1 MPSTRI
7 EHINISVVNPH
18 QTAAILSRI
27 FDWRIRWEGPSMNKG
42 YTVHVG
48 TKQNYLALYSHAEVT
63 HKTLHEKNS
72 LNHIAIQVDNFDK
85 IQSRVCAEGFK
96 PHNFGDYEPGRRF
109 YFHDKN
115 NIEFEIV
122 SYAKPTFTFK
132 QAMRRQLS
140 LMSQNM
146 MVMK

>member
-7 EHINISVVNPH
+7 EHVNISVINPH

-27 FDWRIRWEGPSMNKG
+27 FDWRIRWKGPSMNKG

-48 TKQNYLALYSHAEVT
+48 TKQNYIALYSHAEVT
-63 HKTLHEKNS
+63 HKTL
-72 LNHIAIQVDNFDK
+72 QD
-85 IQSRVCAEGFK
+85 FK